1 MHKSKV
7 CSKLFI
13 TKLHLVCRHLAA
25 TVEKLAHADREV
37 GILLCCPEV
46 TSQGE
51 DLHIVQTACGNK
63 AVFAI
68 LCAISRHG
76 ITPFA
81 SILRNTK
88 AFEKMVKPSSV
99 RL

>member
-1 MHKSKV
+1 MHKAKF

-25 TVEKLAHADREV
+25 TVEKLARSDREV
-37 GILLCCPEV
+37 GILLCFVEV
-46 TSQGE
+46 TSRGE
-51 DLHIVQTACGNK
+51 DQHIVQTACGNK
-63 AVFAI
+63 DGFAI
-68 LCAISRHG
+68 LCASSRHG

-88 AFEKMVKPSSV
+88 AFE
-99 RL
+99 